1 MLNWMKQIP
10 VPGVPDVVAF
20 ADDPNAF
27 VYYVLPKA
35 PTYRL
40 DANGLPSLRF
50 LKYRTAIDRG
60 GDRKGGGFLVCDVAF
75 ALTSQQ
81 LDKCRSALQTL
92 SDDAFPRLNPKPK
105 IEIRN
110 VGFTH
115 AACSVQ
121 LLDGNGPNAVL
132 VEKIQNPA
140 APALYGDMV
149 TPITVELSP
158 EGATLLEQ
166 ALQDKGGVVQIAYD
180 LFAPVKL
187 PPMTVTVWFHASK
200 FMEFQQQVDID
211 WSMYGDDSYRETIHE
226 RFVQSDAGGVLVD
239 PGGVTDSKAVDAVR
253 DWGFQQLDD
262 AVKRMILGDIAPVS
276 EDARKVPDGIEHVWR
291 DMSVSKVADFRR
303 VYTQGTV
310 IEVNIGPRG
319 TLPNI
324 TSTNGPDGK
333 PLKWAD
339 FARVVDLDD
348 PFFKRVSVN
357 YRANVD
363 FTAMPVKSVDV
374 TLRYGTAQP
383 KGTSF
388 VTPDDVGKQEWAL
401 DGDNWKYKYQYVVN
415 YKNETRRFDSG
426 EVETDAP
433 VLTINVGDAGILHAD
448 VQVGDM
454 NFDQVAQALVTI
466 RYEDPANAVARQEWS
481 FTLDADNREHSITK
495 PIFAARTQP
504 FVYRVKYTLKDGR
517 EFTGAETQTM
527 ASQIFVGDPFQANRT
542 VSVRSTGNLETDIA
556 TIFVDLT
563 YRDDVNSYTQSTSV
577 ALSKAQKFFDW
588 TFPVVSELGGTVTY
602 SETIQFAD
610 GSQRKNADQVAT
622 KNTILVGSAP
632 DDEFL
637 TVDVLPDLL
646 DFGTLKL
653 VKVTVHYQDPANQV
667 DAVKDFVFKAGAQ
680 GQQFKVRLT
689 DKTKRSYQ
697 YAVDYFRADGTKT
710 SVGPTAASDTTLIVE
725 APAA

>member
-1 MLNWMKQIP
+1 MLNWMKQLP

-27 VYYVLPKA
+27 IYYVLPKA

-40 DANGLPSLRF
+40 DANGLPVFKF
-50 LKYRTAIDRG
+50 LKYRTPIDRP
-60 GDRKGGGFLVCDVAF
+60 DNRKGGGFLICDVAF

-81 LDKCRSALQTL
+81 LDACRAALQAL
-92 SDDAFPRLNPKPK
+92 SDAAFPRLNPKPT

-110 VGFTH
+110 VGFTR

-132 VEKIQNPA
+132 VETIANPA
-140 APALYGDMV
+140 APALYGGMV

-158 EGATLLEQ
+158 EGATLLEE

-200 FMEFQQQVDID
+200 FMEFQQQVTID
-211 WSMYGDDSYRETIHE
+211 WSLYGDDSYRETIHE

-239 PGGVTDSKAVDAVR
+239 PGGVTDSKIVNAVR

-276 EDARKVPDGIEHVWR
+276 EDARKVPDGIEKVWR

-324 TSTNGPDGK
+324 TSTNGPDGR

-363 FTAMPVKSVDV
+363 FAAMPVKSVDV
-374 TLRYGTAQP
+374 TLRYGSAQP
-383 KGTSF
+383 RGASF
-388 VTPDDVGKQEWAL
+388 VTPDDVGRQEWAL
-401 DGDNWKYKYQYVVN
+401 DAGNWKYKYQYVVN
-415 YKNETRRFDSG
+415 YRNETRRLESA
-426 EVETDAP
+426 EVETDSP

-454 NFDQVAQALVTI
+454 NFDQVAQALVTVS
-466 RYEDPANAVARQEWS
+466 YEDAANGVARQEWS
-481 FTLDADNREHSITK
+481 FTLDADNREHGITK

-504 FVYRVKYTLKDGR
+504 FTYRVKYTLKDGR
-517 EFTGAETQTM
+517 EFTGAEARTM

-563 YRDDVNSYTQSTSV
+563 YRDEKNAYTQTTSV
-577 ALSKAQKFFDW
+577 ALSKSQKFFDW
-588 TFPVVSELGGTVTY
+588 TFPVVDETGGTLTY
-602 SETIQFAD
+602 GETIQFAD
-610 GSQRKNADQVAT
+610 GTQRKNPDQVAT

-637 TVDVLPDLL
+637 TIDVLPDLL
-646 DFGTLKL
+646 DFAALKL
-653 VKVTVHYQDPANQV
+653 VKVTLHYQDPANQIDV
-667 DAVKDFVFKAGAQ
+667 TKDCVFKAGAAA
-680 GQQFKVRLT
+680 QQFKVRIA
-689 DKTKRSYQ
+689 DRTKRAYE
-697 YAVDYFRADGTKT
+697 YAIDYFRTDGTKA
-710 SVGPTAASDTTLIVE
+710 SVGPTASSDTTLVVD